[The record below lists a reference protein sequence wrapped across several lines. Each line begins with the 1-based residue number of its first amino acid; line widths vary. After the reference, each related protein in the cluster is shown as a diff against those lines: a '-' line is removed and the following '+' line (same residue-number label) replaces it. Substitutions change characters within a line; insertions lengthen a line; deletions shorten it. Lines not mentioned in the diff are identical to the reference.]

1 MKNKTTWIVLSVATL
16 GIAGVVY
23 YNWDWIQKNLLGKT
37 TLSKSHGTVMGLVE
51 LDSVQTGSTD
61 TDANEL
67 EEVPPSQTN
76 QVNIDEEGN
85 YFLDTT
91 IVTFNTL
98 VFPSYETDVQVKG
111 AHVGVQVHQVDS
123 GVYQFIPQQYTN
135 FQGMDTDLTIIDAIN
150 VNYKFGANVDTI
162 GPYLLNEAPIGTFP
176 ASGVYPIEVYFGIGN
191 SEEGVVAQMRLLF
204 DLQVIL

>member
-67 EEVPPSQTN
+67 EVAGTSQTN
-76 QVNIDEEGN
+76 QTNIDEDGN
-85 YFLDTT
+85 YFLDST
-91 IVTFNTL
+91 IVQTNSL
-98 VFPSYETDVQVKG
+98 IFPSYETDVQVKG
-111 AHVGVQVHQVDS
+111 THVGVQVHKVDS

-135 FQGMDTDLTIIDAIN
+135 FQGLNTDLTIIDAIN
-150 VNYKFGANVDTI
+150 VSYKFGANVDTI
-162 GPYLLNEAPIGTFP
+162 GPYLLNEAPIGSFP
-176 ASGVYPIEVYFGIGN
+176 ASGIYPIEVNFGIGN
-191 SEEGVVAQMRLLF
+191 SEEGAVAIMKIKF